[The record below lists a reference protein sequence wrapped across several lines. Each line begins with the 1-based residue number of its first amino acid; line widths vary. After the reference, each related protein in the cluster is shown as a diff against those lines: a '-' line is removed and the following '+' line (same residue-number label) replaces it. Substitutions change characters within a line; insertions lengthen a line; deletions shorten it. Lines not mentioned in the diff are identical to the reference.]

1 MDLIREW
8 FFNWVVSLSVFTKL
22 AMVCMFSVSLA
33 VASLGGSSDTSTPN
47 HGPVPEPEIEA
58 PSAEKKEKKRH
69 VNKKKSRV
77 RPPVAAQV
85 DQQKI
90 QWQIQW
96 QQKIQWQLQCVRDRQ
111 VAQNRYNEIT
121 KNAHFEDID
130 TDAAVDA
137 WKAWSAVEL
146 RCADDS

>member
-1 MDLIREW
+1 MDAIKEW
-8 FFNWVVSLSVFTKL
+8 FFNGVASLSTFTKMTL
-22 AMVCMFSVSLA
+22 VCMFSVSLA
-33 VASLGGSSDTSTPN
+33 VASLAGSPDTSTSN
-47 HGPVPEPEIEA
+47 HGPTPEPEIEE
-58 PSAEKKEKKRH
+58 PPVEKKEKKRR
-69 VNKKKSRV
+69 VLKKSRP
-77 RPPVAAQV
+77 RVAAQA

-90 QWQIQW
+90 QWQLRCAW
-96 QQKIQWQLQCVRDRQ
+96 DRQ

-137 WKAWSAVEL
+137 WKAWSAVER